1 MTGQKDPAVTNMKPN
16 NKNWVNPTTPKGEK
30 KLGKLLGNTK
40 FQKKERKKKK
50 EQEKKKKH
58 ILRTQQKNHPHQK
71 AIMFQTCKHPKKTRT
86 KDP

>member
-1 MTGQKDPAVTNMKPN
+1 MQQ
-16 NKNWVNPTTPKGEK
+16 KGER
-30 KLGKLLGNTK
+30 KLDKLNFWVVRLENTK

-50 EQEKKKKH
+50 EQEKKMKH

-86 KDP
+86 KDPW